1 MSNERINHPARLA
14 SYNQTLL
21 ENTTFYDDVVWMF
34 DTLSGCAKIILD
46 KLQPEMTGTT
56 INQEDIH
63 NLVEKFTHLGD
74 TSVIL
79 RDFSP
84 KGLQQLKTTHVYTCR
99 PWEVV
104 GEYRVMQYI
113 MTPEIDEHGDTIR
126 VYVTFRNIREL
137 YEHQMAHKRTLRQL
151 NRYKE
156 DMDRFLSAVSC
167 GIIQYTR
174 DTKRII
180 YINEFALEILGY
192 SSLQELLST
201 RFTGITKTVNKAD
214 AQIMQQLI
222 NRLEKEGDK
231 VSYEYRVTHRDGK
244 TLVCYGTALLINL
257 PTLKEPVIQR
267 SIIDITASTKISQLY
282 GQMLDTLAGTQMGL
296 WNFIRGD
303 GAPRLYADTTMVKM
317 LGLSPDVS
325 PEDSARQLFSH
336 ISKEDLIA
344 LNEFA
349 AKVERGIQTEIY
361 YAYEHPS
368 KGTLYFRAGA
378 VLDPSY
384 PGPGKLMRGYHHDI
398 TEHRLQL
405 AEQEANQRR
414 LIQDALTRAEHAN
427 RAKTTFLNNMS
438 HDIRTPMNAIIGYT
452 TLALSHLGDDEK
464 VADYLSKIQSSSNH
478 LLDLINDVLDMS
490 RIEAGRVTLQEAN
503 ESLPELLDDL
513 RALLQ
518 TEVVKKRLRFSY
530 EIKNLQ
536 DHLVCCD
543 RLRLNQILLNCLTN
557 SIKYTPEYGMVSLTV
572 TQVPCPSYE
581 HATYEFRIKDSGI
594 GMSREF
600 LSKIFD
606 PFSREKSSTVSGIQG
621 TGLGMT
627 ITKNLV
633 AMMGGDITVTSQKGV
648 GTEFVIELTFL
659 KASGAEIDSRKYD
672 YGHNENL
679 DNLKGIRILL
689 AEDNELN
696 MEIASELLSE
706 AGAEVDTVEDGSIAL
721 EKIRTAQVGRYDVI
735 LMDVQMPIMDGY
747 TATGAIRG
755 LKDNPNANIPIIAM
769 TANAFNEDKWLAK
782 EAGMNGHLSKPFNI
796 KEVIKT
802 IHDVLGY

>member
-1 MSNERINHPARLA
+1 MSIERIPQQMQPT
-14 SYNQTLL
+14 SYNQYLL
-21 ENTTFYDDVVWMF
+21 ENTTFYDDAVLIF
-34 DTLSGCAKIILD
+34 DTLSGCARIILD
-46 KLQPEMTGTT
+46 KLNPSWTGRLLTQDE
-56 INQEDIH
+56 IRKLAE
-63 NLVEKFTHLGD
+63 EYTHLGD
-74 TSVIL
+74 TTVIL

-84 KGLQQLKTTHVYTCR
+84 AGLQKLKQTHVYTCR
-99 PWEVV
+99 PWEVA
-104 GEYRVMQYI
+104 GEFRVMQYV

-174 DTKRII
+174 DTNRII
-180 YINEFALEILGY
+180 YINEFALEILGF
-192 SSLQELLST
+192 SSLQDLLST
-201 RFTGITKTVNKAD
+201 RFTGITRTVNKAD
-214 AQIMQQLI
+214 ALVMQQLI

-231 VSYEYRVTHRDGK
+231 VSYEYRVRHPNGETR
-244 TLVCYGTALLINL
+244 VCYGTAQLISL

-282 GQMLDTLAGTQMGL
+282 GQMLDTLAGTKMGL
-296 WNFIRGD
+296 WNLIRGD
-303 GAPRLYADTTMVKM
+303 GAPQLYADATMMQM
-317 LGLSPDVS
+317 LGISPDAS
-325 PEDSARQLFSH
+325 PEESARQLFSH
-336 ISKEDLIA
+336 ISKEDLSA

-349 AKVERGIQTEIY
+349 IKVERGIQTEIY

-378 VLDPSY
+378 VMDPSY

-398 TEHRLQL
+398 TKHRLQL
-405 AEQEANQRR
+405 AEQEENQQR

-427 RAKTTFLNNMS
+427 RAKTAFLNSMS

-452 TLALSHLGDDEK
+452 SLAISHLGEDEK

-490 RIEAGRVTLQEAN
+490 RIEAGRVTLQEAK
-503 ESLPELLDDL
+503 ESLPELMDDL
-513 RALLQ
+513 RSLIQ
-518 TEVVKKRLRFSY
+518 TEVVRKRLHFSY
-530 EIKNLQ
+530 ETNNIQNQLI
-536 DHLVCCD
+536 CCD
-543 RLRLNQILLNCLTN
+543 RLRLNKILLNCLTN
-557 SIKYTPEYGMVSLTV
+557 SIKYTPEYGSISLSV

-581 HATYEFRIKDSGI
+581 HATYEFRIRDSGI
-594 GMSREF
+594 GMSQEF
-600 LSKIFD
+600 LRKIFE
-606 PFSREKSSTVSGIQG
+606 PFSREKTSTVSGIQG

-633 AMMGGDITVTSQKGV
+633 TMMGGDITVTSKKGV
-648 GTEFVIELTFL
+648 GTEFLIELTFL
-659 KASGAEIDSRKYD
+659 KADGITDTSSYVQSSSENVS
-672 YGHNENL
+672 NL
-679 DNLKGIRILL
+679 DGIRILL

-696 MEIASELLSE
+696 MEIAHELLTG
-706 AGAEVDTVEDGSIAL
+706 AGAEVDTVEDGSIAV
-721 EKIRTAQVGRYDVI
+721 EKMSTAPAGQYDVI

-747 TATGAIRG
+747 TATGAIRK
-755 LKDNPNANIPIIAM
+755 LKNNPNANIPIIAM